1 VANKNRD
8 VPELCGT
15 RSCQSASGRDGEHAE
30 DLLPFGAKRSDKFE
44 IADKLE
50 IAAAGFLTVAMAGVI
65 SVSQWL
71 TAPGTRGAIA
81 SEAPVSMVRCHCPV
95 LDG

>member
-1 VANKNRD
+1 VRD
-8 VPELCGT
+8 AKLPKRLRH
-15 RSCQSASGRDGEHAE
+15 RSCAIVVGRDGEHAE